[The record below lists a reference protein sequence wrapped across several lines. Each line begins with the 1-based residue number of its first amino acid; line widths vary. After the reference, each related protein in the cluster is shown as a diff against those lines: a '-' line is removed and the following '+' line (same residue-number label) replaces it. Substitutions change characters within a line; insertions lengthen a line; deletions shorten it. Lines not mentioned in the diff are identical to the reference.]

1 MIHLTDNAINAVR
14 TAISGHEGDAV
25 QGLRIM
31 VQTGGCAGYKY
42 SMGLVRDPA
51 PTDFIVEN
59 GDVRVYVDADSEPHI
74 KGTTV
79 DFVVGLENSG
89 FTFTNP
95 NAVSKCS
102 CGKSFG

>member
-1 MIHLTDNAINAVR
+1 MINLTANAINAVR
-14 TAISGHEGDAV
+14 TALSDAQGAV

-51 PTDFIVEN
+51 PTDFVVEHD
-59 GDVRVYVDADSEPHI
+59 DVRIYVDAESEPHI

-79 DFVVGLENSG
+79 DFVIGLENSG
-89 FTFTNP
+89 FIFNNP
-95 NAVSKCS
+95 NVGSKCS
-102 CGKSFG
+102 CGKSFC

>member
-1 MIHLTDNAINAVR
+1 MINLTDNAISAVR
-14 TAISGHEGDAV
+14 TAMAGAQSGV

-42 SMGLVRDPA
+42 SMGLVREPA
-51 PTDFIVEN
+51 PSDFVVEH
-59 GDVRVYVDADSEPHI
+59 GDVRVYVDAESEPHI

-95 NAVSKCS
+95 NATSKCS

>member
-1 MIHLTDNAINAVR
+1 MINLTDSAINAVR
-14 TAISGHEGDAV
+14 TAISGGGANI

-31 VQTGGCAGYKY
+31 VQAGGCAGLKY

-51 PTDFIVEN
+51 PGDILVEQ

-79 DFVVGLENSG
+79 DFVVGLESSG
-89 FTFTNP
+89 FTFNNP
-95 NAVSKCS
+95 NAAEKCS

>member
-1 MIHLTDNAINAVR
+1 MINLTENAIAAVR
-14 TAISGHEGDAV
+14 TALAGAQGGPV

-51 PTDFIVEN
+51 PTDFVVEQ
-59 GDVRVYVDADSEPHI
+59 GDVRVYVDAESEPHI
-74 KGTTV
+74 NGTTV
-79 DFVVGLENSG
+79 DFVVGLEASG
-89 FTFTNP
+89 FTFINP
-95 NAVSKCS
+95 NATSKCS

>member
-1 MIHLTDNAINAVR
+1 MINLTDNAINAVR
-14 TAISGHEGDAV
+14 TAMSGAQGGAV

-31 VQTGGCAGYKY
+31 VQTGGCAGFKY
-42 SMGLVRDPA
+42 SMGLVRETA
-51 PTDFIVEN
+51 PTDFVIEQ
-59 GDVRVYVDADSEPHI
+59 GDVRVFVDAESEPHI

-95 NAVSKCS
+95 NATSKCS